1 MSDSSHNNGQNG
13 DAAADRALREGLRT
27 PGLSAEAI
35 QRIRQ
40 ATQQEWRAVTQAES
54 AVPTTADTSR
64 PSRPNR
70 RWLSLAAAA
79 SVAVIAGVLGW
90 NSFLANPAN
99 DGAVVGQLARF
110 EAPGVVESRFL
121 RSDQFLAQGAS
132 LHTGQSLD
140 VRGDSLIQLAGG
152 GNLRVARASSFAV
165 VAANAV
171 KLERGELYVDIP
183 PGSRG
188 SDRFMVV
195 TPAGEFRH
203 VGTQFAVAIVN
214 GSTRLRVREGSV
226 LWHATEGDS
235 TVSAGTEVVIDS
247 RRTVTRRPIP
257 TAGREW
263 AWAESM
269 APDFEIENRP
279 VMDFLV
285 WFSRETGRKL
295 ELADEEARKQA
306 ATILMHGNV
315 HGMTTMEAL
324 SAVMAA
330 TTLRFE
336 LPEGAIRVSSARDSK
351 SPT

>member
-1 MSDSSHNNGQNG
+1 MSDSSNN
-13 DAAADRALREGLRT
+13 DKRSEDAADRALREGLRT
-27 PGLSAEAI
+27 PSLSAEAM

-40 ATQQEWRAVTQAES
+40 AAQQEWRAATQVAELPEVVS
-54 AVPTTADTSR
+54 HPK
-64 PSRPNR
+64 R

-79 SVAVIAGVLGW
+79 SVAMLAGVVGW
-90 NSFLANPAN
+90 NVFFANPAN
-99 DGAVVGQLARF
+99 DGAVVGQVARF
-110 EAPGVVESRFL
+110 EAPGIVEPHLL
-121 RSDQFLAQGAS
+121 RRDTVLAQGAA
-132 LHTGQSLD
+132 LHAGQALD
-140 VRGDSLIQLAGG
+140 VRGDSMVQLAGG
-152 GNLRVARASSFAV
+152 GNLRVARASAFEV

-214 GSTRLRVREGSV
+214 GATRLRVREGSV

-235 TVSAGTEVVIDS
+235 TVTAGTEVVIDS
-247 RRTVTRRPIP
+247 QHAVTRRPIA

-263 AWAESM
+263 AWTETL
-269 APDFEIENRP
+269 APEFEIENRP

-295 ELADEEARKQA
+295 ELADDEARKQTT
-306 ATILMHGNV
+306 TILMHGNV
-315 HGMTTMEAL
+315 HGLTAMEAL

-336 LPEGAIRVSSARDSK
+336 LPEGAIRVSSARGSK
-351 SPT
+351 SSPT

>member
-1 MSDSSHNNGQNG
+1 MSDSSHNDNRNE
-13 DAAADRALREGLRT
+13 DAADRALRDGLRT
-27 PGLSAEAI
+27 STLSADAM

-40 ATQQEWRAVTQAES
+40 AAQQEWRAATQAAE
-54 AVPTTADTSR
+54 VADVIGHPPR
-64 PSRPNR
+64 R
-70 RWLSLAAAA
+70 RWLALAAAA
-79 SVAVIAGVLGW
+79 SVAALAGIVGW
-90 NSFLANPAN
+90 NVFLANPAN
-99 DGAVVGQLARF
+99 DGAVVGLVARV
-110 EAPGVVESRFL
+110 EAPGIVEPHFL
-121 RSDQFLAQGAS
+121 RRDTVLEQGAA
-132 LHTGQSLD
+132 LHAGQALD
-140 VRGDSLIQLAGG
+140 VRGDSLVQLAGG
-152 GNLRVARASSFAV
+152 GNLRLARATMIEV

-183 PGSRG
+183 PGTRDG
-188 SDRFMVV
+188 DRFMVV

-214 GSTRLRVREGSV
+214 GATRLRVREGSV

-235 TVSAGTEVVIDS
+235 TVTAGTEVIIDS
-247 RRTVTRRPIP
+247 KHTVTRRPMA

-263 AWAESM
+263 AWTESL
-269 APDFEIENRP
+269 APEFEIENRP

-295 ELADEEARKQA
+295 ELADDEARRQT

-315 HGMTTMEAL
+315 HGLSAMEAL

-351 SPT
+351 SSST